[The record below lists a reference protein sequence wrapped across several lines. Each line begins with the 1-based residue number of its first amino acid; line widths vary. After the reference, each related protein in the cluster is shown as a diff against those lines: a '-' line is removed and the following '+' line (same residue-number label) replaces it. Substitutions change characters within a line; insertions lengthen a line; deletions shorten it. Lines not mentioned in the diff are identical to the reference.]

1 MNGGAELGSSTAP
14 VRLPQ
19 LKEFTTSSG
28 LKVILASRAPLPLVT
43 LHLVVQ
49 AGSSADPPGKYG
61 LADFTASLLRRGT
74 KRRSAD
80 QINEAVEF
88 YGGSLACFTE
98 EDFLSIRI
106 TSPSE
111 QLQRMLEVLGEL
123 AREPSFPE
131 KEVALARSRQL
142 AQIANDLDDPALLAD
157 RALLKA
163 VWGPHPYGHD
173 VVGTSRHVGRLHR
186 QDAVLFHRGK
196 IGSGLCL
203 LIVVGLADLREV
215 KATAERA
222 FRGWPF
228 GPPRPLQIP
237 GLERPFMFRQT
248 LLVDKPEQTQSQV
261 RIGALAFPQGHP
273 DFFPATVMNTVLGGS
288 FNSRLMQAIRVN
300 RGLSYGVS
308 SGFDRLLGGGTFSVS
323 TFTKTETTRAIIDV
337 ALGELA
343 KMRLRGPSEEEV
355 AAAKR
360 YLAGLYPLG
369 IETNEAVAGAI
380 AEMRLYR
387 LGDDWVERFRERLF
401 AVTVEEAARMA
412 KKYLFRKPPTL
423 AIVGSAHLL
432 RGQLA
437 GLGKLRVARP
447 SELK

>member
-1 MNGGAELGSSTAP
+1 MNGGAEPGSSTAP

-61 LADFTASLLRRGT
+61 LSDFTASLLRRGT
-74 KRRSAD
+74 RRRSAD
-80 QINEAVEF
+80 QISEAVEF

-111 QLQRMLEVLGEL
+111 RRRRMLEVLGEL

-163 VWGPHPYGHD
+163 IWGPHPYGHD
-173 VVGTSRHVGRLHR
+173 VVGTARHVGRFDR

-196 IGSGLCL
+196 ICSGLCL

-215 KATAERA
+215 KAAAERA

-273 DFFPATVMNTVLGGS
+273 DFFPAAVVNTVVGG
-288 FNSRLMQAIRVN
+288 RL
-300 RGLSYGVS
+300 
-308 SGFDRLLGGGTFSVS
+308 
-323 TFTKTETTRAIIDV
+323 
-337 ALGELA
+337 
-343 KMRLRGPSEEEV
+343 
-355 AAAKR
+355 
-360 YLAGLYPLG
+360 
-369 IETNEAVAGAI
+369 
-380 AEMRLYR
+380 
-387 LGDDWVERFRERLF
+387 
-401 AVTVEEAARMA
+401 
-412 KKYLFRKPPTL
+412 
-423 AIVGSAHLL
+423 H
-432 RGQLA
+432 
-437 GLGKLRVARP
+437 
-447 SELK
+447 